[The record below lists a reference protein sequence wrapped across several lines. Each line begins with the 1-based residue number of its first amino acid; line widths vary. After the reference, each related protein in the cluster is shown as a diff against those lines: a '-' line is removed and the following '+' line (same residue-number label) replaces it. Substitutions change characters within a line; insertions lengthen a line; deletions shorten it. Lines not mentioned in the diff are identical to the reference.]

1 MVPVL
6 AVACVMATSS
16 VIEMRS
22 GLTIQAV
29 RAVERLSLA
38 HQYGPGELSMCAGN
52 LAPSARLE
60 GRGGNICYLLLV
72 VGRSDKTHLLLVS
85 QLP

>member
-38 HQYGPGELSMCAGN
+38 HQYGPGELSM
-52 LAPSARLE
+52 
-60 GRGGNICYLLLV
+60 
-72 VGRSDKTHLLLVS
+72 
-85 QLP
+85 

>member
-6 AVACVMATSS
+6 AVARVMATSS

-22 GLTIQAV
+22 GMTIQAV
-29 RAVERLSLA
+29 RAVETLSLA

-52 LAPSARLE
+52 RASSAPLE
-60 GRGGNICYLLLV
+60 GRGSNICYPLLILE
-72 VGRSDKTHLLLVS
+72 GGGTA
-85 QLP
+85 